1 MWELTPDTKILSESK
16 LTWLELQKGL
26 KGTPMEVLAPTFV
39 CAEKLS
45 KVNALLLTS
54 VAVLESG
61 WGKSALSKRTKNL
74 FGFQA
79 YDRNPAGAKVFVS
92 YEEGIFFVAEYI
104 RTRYA
109 TAGGAYYKGGTL
121 KAMGSLWASDPQWT
135 QKVCSVAATLRRRS
149 Q

>member
-1 MWELTPDTKILSESK
+1 FIILQILVLCIIPNSLSQDAFHP
-16 LTWLELQKGL
+16 TLQRVGFP
-26 KGTPMEVLAPTFV
+26 GRDR
-39 CAEKLS
+39 
-45 KVNALLLTS
+45 
-54 VAVLESG
+54 
-61 WGKSALSKRTKNL
+61 KRTKNL

-79 YDRNPAGAKVFVS
+79 YDRNPSGAKVFIS

-135 QKVCSVAATLRRRS
+135 QKVCSVAATLRRRA